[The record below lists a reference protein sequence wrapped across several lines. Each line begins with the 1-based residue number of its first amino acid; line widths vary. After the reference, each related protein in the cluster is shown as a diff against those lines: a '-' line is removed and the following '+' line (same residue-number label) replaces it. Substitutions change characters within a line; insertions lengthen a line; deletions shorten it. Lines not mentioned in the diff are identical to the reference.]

1 MPQAQSRLTAALG
14 LVGLSLSATVASA
27 DVSIAFDEGAPKDRF
42 MIVYT
47 GDCPLGPTD
56 VIVDLEGSDGALI
69 FDVAEGGAGV
79 EVFQPIEV
87 ILGSE
92 DIAGISEIR
101 DGDRS
106 VTIRFDRMMP
116 MQHAAFT
123 VDVDDSAGSR
133 PTVVSGAE
141 IRGAKARVAQS
152 GAGVLEATFDETSRA
167 LVRVPGCMS

>member
-1 MPQAQSRLTAALG
+1 MLHATPRLTTTLTLAA
-14 LVGLSLSATVASA
+14 LSLSASLAHA
-27 DVSIAFDEGAPKDRF
+27 DVSIAFNEGAPKDRF

-79 EVFQPIEV
+79 EVFQPVDV
-87 ILGSE
+87 IMGAE
-92 DIAGISEIR
+92 DIAGISELR

-123 VDVDDSAGSR
+123 VDVDDSAGTR

-152 GAGVLEATFDETSRA
+152 GAGVLEGTFDDSARA
-167 LVRVPGCMS
+167 LVRVPGCLS